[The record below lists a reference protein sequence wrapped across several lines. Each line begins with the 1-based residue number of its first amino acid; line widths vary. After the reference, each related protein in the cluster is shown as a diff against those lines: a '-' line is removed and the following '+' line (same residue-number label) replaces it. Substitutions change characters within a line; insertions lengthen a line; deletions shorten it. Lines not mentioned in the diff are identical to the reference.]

1 MQKHVLSVLVE
12 NRAGVL
18 NKVTGLF
25 SRRGFNIDSLSVG
38 TTENKDIS
46 RITIVTYGD
55 EYIIEQITKQ
65 LYKIIEVIKVR
76 VVSQD
81 SFIGRETCFVK
92 IKADEKTRSQIIGLS
107 NIFRASIVDVSKET
121 LTVELTGPTDKI
133 DAFEEMAKQYGILE
147 MVRSGLMAIERG
159 TKILS

>member
-12 NRAGVL
+12 NRTGVL

-38 TTENKDIS
+38 TTENKDVS

-55 EYIIEQITKQ
+55 EYIIEQVTKQ

-76 VVSQD
+76 VVSKE
-81 SFIGRETCFVK
+81 SYLGRETCFVK
-92 IKADEKTRSQIIGLS
+92 IKADEKIRSQIIGLS

-121 LTVELTGPTDKI
+121 LTAELTGPTDKI
-133 DAFEEMAKQYGILE
+133 DAFVEMAKQYGILE

-159 TKILS
+159 TNILS

>member
-133 DAFEEMAKQYGILE
+133 DAFVEMAKQYGILE